1 MDNLNHNVN
10 QLWVEKY
17 RPKKIE
23 DYVFRDEKQKRQ
35 IKGWI
40 NAGITPHLL
49 LSGIQGIGKTTLAKL
64 IFNELEIPK
73 ADVLELNAS
82 DESGVDTIRDKV
94 GNFVKTMPFG
104 DFRYVLLD
112 EADYLSPN
120 SQAALRGLM
129 EQFSQ
134 TSRFILT
141 CNYPHKVIPALHSRC
156 QGFHLTE
163 LDQMDFKVRAATVL
177 ANENVVFDEDT
188 LDTFIRATYP
198 DMRKC
203 LNMLQQNVDS
213 NHLYLPEEKDSS
225 NNSDYRLQMVELFK
239 SGKINEARKLV
250 CSQARPEEFE
260 DIYKFLYQNIELWG
274 NEQKQEE
281 AILVIRDGIYRHA
294 FVADAEINLAATLIE
309 LARINEK

>member
-1 MDNLNHNVN
+1 MKE
-10 QLWVEKY
+10 LWVEKW
-17 RPKKIE
+17 RPRKIE

-35 IKGWI
+35 VQSWI
-40 NAGITPHLL
+40 NAGVTPHLL
-49 LSGIQGIGKTTLAKL
+49 FSGTQGIGKTSLAKL
-64 IFNELEIPK
+64 LFNELKIPK
-73 ADVLELNAS
+73 ADILELNAS

-129 EQFSQ
+129 EQFSM

-141 CNYPHKVIPALHSRC
+141 CNYPHKIIPAIHSRC

-163 LDQMDFKVRAATVL
+163 LDQMNFKIRTATVL
-177 ANENVVFDEDT
+177 ATENIEFDEDT

-203 LNMLQQNVDS
+203 LNMLQQNVDGG
-213 NHLYLPEEKDSS
+213 HLHLPEEKDSS
-225 NNSDYRLQMVELFK
+225 NTSDYRLQMVELFK

-281 AILVIRDGIYRHA
+281 AILIIRDGLYKHA
-294 FVADAEINLAATLIE
+294 FVADAEINLAACLVQLAQLIGE
-309 LARINEK
+309 